1 MVDDAPFCFYCGY
14 NLTGLGLP
22 RPCPECGR
30 SADPTRQADK
40 ARAWFAS
47 WRAWLGS
54 LSRSSRLP
62 AGLLYVLYDDR
73 SRRVARRRLFIALV
87 MPALLSLVTVLAG
100 ASFVVHRNYKIYY
113 MAPDDPHQTQRRVR
127 QDSADDRP
135 FNFDL
140 HLFLGFSAWDL
151 VLPAPPPT
159 WDRFEEI
166 TSSETRFAPPPVLDD
181 WAATAA
187 FAPLLILAC
196 GYGSCRLLLRVTTKG
211 FGESEEKRRLRRSL
225 KAATSIPV
233 VLCGLGSWLWLVAV
247 VTIAVEG
254 FGKLPAMVG
263 DVYMLL
269 PLLAV
274 AIWLIAAAVGSW
286 TYIRLDRG
294 GIVFVPWSWFWI
306 ACVGLAVAE
315 PLVVW
320 YLLMKVFG

>member
-22 RPCPECGR
+22 RPCPECGKP
-30 SADPTRQADK
+30 ADLTRQADE
-40 ARAWFAS
+40 ARVWFAS
-47 WRAWLGS
+47 WRAWFGP
-54 LSRSSRLP
+54 LSRPSRLP

-73 SRRVARRRLFIALV
+73 SRRIARRRVFIALA

-100 ASFVVHRNYKIYY
+100 ASFVVHKNYKIYY
-113 MAPDDPHQTQRRVR
+113 MDPSDPYRTQRRVR

-135 FNFDL
+135 FNFNL
-140 HLFLGFSAWDL
+140 HLFLGFNTWDL

-159 WDRFEEI
+159 WDRFEEV
-166 TSSETRFAPPPVLDD
+166 TSSETRFAPPPVLDRV
-181 WAATAA
+181 AATAA
-187 FAPLLILAC
+187 FAPLLILVC
-196 GYGSCRLLLRVTTKG
+196 GYGSCRLLLRIATRG
-211 FGESEEKRRLRRSL
+211 LGEGEEKRRLRQSL

-233 VLCGLGSWLWLVAV
+233 VLCGWGSWLWLVAV
-247 VTIAVEG
+247 ITIAAEE

-263 DVYMLL
+263 VL
-269 PLLAV
+269 PFLAI
-274 AIWLIAAAVGSW
+274 AIWLIAGAVGSW

-306 ACVGLAVAE
+306 ACVGLVFAE

-320 YLLMKVFG
+320 YLLMRVFG